1 MGSAYFGAM
10 ALATLVGLSL
20 GTLGSGGSII
30 VTPVLVYVAHIPPE
44 KAVGMS
50 LLIVGLTSLVGAI
63 LNFRRG
69 NVAMRPVVFLATSG
83 VVGSFLGSTGTHLV
97 PRRTLMLLFAGLMI
111 VVGLA
116 MWQGSS
122 RFRKCETFR
131 ASHCLLAGFFVGLLT
146 GFLGIGGG
154 FLIVPTMVLFG
165 GLDTKLAAGS
175 SLAVITVNAAMG
187 LLGQLRFQPVE
198 WTSVGGFLLFAI
210 GGMLI
215 GHRVAQ
221 RLPEFHV
228 RRIFAVT
235 VVIVGASIG
244 VQNLLY

>member
-1 MGSAYFGAM
+1 MIDSAYFGAM

-69 NVAMRPVVFLATSG
+69 NIAVRPVVFLATSG
-83 VVGSFLGSTGTHLV
+83 VVGSFLGSTATHLV
-97 PRRTLMLLFAGLMI
+97 TRRTLMLLFAGLMI

-116 MWQGSS
+116 MWKGSAG
-122 RFRKCETFR
+122 FRKCQTFR
-131 ASHCLLAGFFVGLLT
+131 ASHCLSAGFLVGLLT

-154 FLIVPTMVLFG
+154 FLIVPTLVLFG

-175 SLAVITVNAAMG
+175 SLAVITVNAMIG
-187 LLGQLRFQPVE
+187 LVGQLRFQPLE
-198 WTSVGGFLLFAI
+198 WTSVTGFLLFAI
-210 GGMLI
+210 AGMVI
-215 GHRVAQ
+215 GNRVSQ
-221 RLPEFHV
+221 HLPEFHV

-244 VQNLLY
+244 LENLL